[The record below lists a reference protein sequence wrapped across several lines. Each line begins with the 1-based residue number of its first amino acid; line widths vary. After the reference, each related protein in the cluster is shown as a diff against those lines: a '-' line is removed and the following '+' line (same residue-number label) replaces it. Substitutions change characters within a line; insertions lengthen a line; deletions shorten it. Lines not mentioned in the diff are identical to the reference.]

1 MGEILAV
8 SVVNVT
14 LLVTLLDMKQREKP
28 TQPVVTAREALE
40 MIRDPSCYL
49 VCVREDEFPRL
60 PEDWVRLAAP
70 ALEDA
75 VLYFSPSREAEA
87 RRWSE
92 AN

>member
-49 VCVREDEFPRL
+49 VCV
-60 PEDWVRLAAP
+60 
-70 ALEDA
+70 
-75 VLYFSPSREAEA
+75 
-87 RRWSE
+87 
-92 AN
+92 N